1 MSENRIDDAGLFHLL
16 GSLRLNATLERLNLD
31 NNRNMTNQGGQAYLN
46 WRNNRVN
53 QIASIK
59 MTIESIYAI
68 AMSKHS
74 RLGKKCK
81 LLGDMCGNDL
91 VLDRIKVLLYG

>member
-1 MSENRIDDAGLFHLL
+1 MKR
-16 GSLRLNATLERLNLD
+16 NATLIHLD
-31 NNRNMTNQGGQAYLN
+31 LGNNRNMTKQGRQAYVD
-46 WRNNRVN
+46 WRNNRLN
-53 QIASIK
+53 QIVSIK